1 MTDEIII
8 DGVAVSEWTDEEV
21 RYNFKKRSPNAIRQ
35 IAFDLYK
42 QLKRKEQ
49 ECEELKKQQKEL
61 LHDCN
66 SCKFHQYRLA
76 LDDIE
81 KFAKENVELLE
92 GYHLEQANC
101 LTILDIINKVKE

>member
-1 MTDEIII
+1 MI
-8 DGVAVSEWTDEEV
+8 
-21 RYNFKKRSPNAIRQ
+21 
-35 IAFDLYK
+35 
-42 QLKRKEQ
+42 KEQ
-49 ECEELKKQQKEL
+49 IINEINKTKGHLANMEKMLEECEKYEQ
-61 LHDCN
+61 
-66 SCKFHQYRLA
+66 A